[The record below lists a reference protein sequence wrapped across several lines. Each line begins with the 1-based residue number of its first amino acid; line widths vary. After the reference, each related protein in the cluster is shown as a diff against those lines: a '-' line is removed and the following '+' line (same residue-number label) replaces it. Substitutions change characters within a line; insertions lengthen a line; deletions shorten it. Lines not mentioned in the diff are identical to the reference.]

1 MNGTLRVEVTDGKAD
16 RNVKLIIQATV
27 EGVDREVTVDVDGRE
42 FSKALALPGKFF
54 AMAKVQVLYVGPKR
68 RGA

>member
-1 MNGTLRVEVTDGKAD
+1 MNGTLRVEVTDGKAG
-16 RNVKLIIQATV
+16 RSVRLIIQATV
-27 EGVDREVTVDVDGRE
+27 GGVEKQITVDVDGPE

-54 AMAKVQVLYVGPKR
+54 AMAKVQVPYVGPKR

>member
-1 MNGTLRVEVTDGKAD
+1 MNGTLRVEVTDGKAG

-27 EGVDREVTVDVDGRE
+27 EGIDREVTVDVDGHE

-54 AMAKVQVLYVGPKR
+54 AVAKVHTKR
-68 RGA
+68 TKPRGA